1 MQKVNKK
8 KIIVVVAISLAALA
22 FFGIVRSCSKGT
34 QDKFEYSEVA
44 MGKVER
50 TLSVTGALDVTN
62 TYNLL
67 SKSAGIIEK
76 VYVDFNQEV
85 KKGQLL
91 AAIEASSVDQ
101 QLAKLGAQLESMK
114 LEIVIAKEDLES
126 KRSMYKENLI
136 SQKGMERAEMNYKS
150 SQLRYKQTLLDYEFT
165 RTQKGY
171 TRITAPIDGII
182 IQKNVAPNQ
191 PVAINSLL
199 FILVPSL
206 KQMNLTISIDES
218 DIGLIKKDQNVV
230 FTVSAFPDKAFKGKI
245 NQVRINPIVK
255 GGLVTYESLVIC
267 DNKDQLLKPGMTAT
281 ATIEINK
288 KENALRV
295 PNQSLL
301 VNPEGGQS
309 DDERNT
315 VWRKVDKISGK
326 LPVEKVSVE
335 IGLRGDNYTEIKK
348 NLKKGDKVL
357 IKFIRGSKS
366 SGK

>member
-1 MQKVNKK
+1 MIKK
-8 KIIVVVAISLAALA
+8 RIIVVAVISLAALA
-22 FFGIVRSCSKGT
+22 IFGIIRSCGKGGE
-34 QDKFEYSEVA
+34 DKFEYSDVTV
-44 MGKVER
+44 GRVEK
-50 TLSVTGALDVTN
+50 TLSVTGVLDVSN

-67 SKSAGIIEK
+67 SKANGVIEK
-76 VYVDFNQEV
+76 VHVDFNQEV

-91 AAIEASSVDQ
+91 ASIEASSIDQ

-114 LEIVIAKEDLES
+114 LEMIIAKEDLES

-171 TRITAPIDGII
+171 TRITAPIDGIV
-182 IQKNVAPNQ
+182 IQKSVVPNQ
-191 PVAINSLL
+191 PVALNSLL

-206 KQMNLTISIDES
+206 RQMNLTISIDES

-230 FTVSAFPDKAFKGKI
+230 FTVSAFPDKNFKGKI

-267 DNKDQLLKPGMTAT
+267 DNRDQLLKPGMTAT
-281 ATIEINK
+281 ATIEISK
-288 KENALRV
+288 KENVLRV
-295 PNQSLL
+295 PNQALL
-301 VNPEGGQS
+301 VNPAGVQS
-309 DDERNT
+309 DDDKNT
-315 VWRKVDKISGK
+315 VWRKADKLSGK
-326 LPVEKVSVE
+326 LPVEKVPVE
-335 IGLRGDNYTEIKK
+335 IGLRGDSYTEIKK
-348 NLKKGDKVL
+348 NLKKGDKIL
-357 IKFIRGSKS
+357 IKYIRGSKG